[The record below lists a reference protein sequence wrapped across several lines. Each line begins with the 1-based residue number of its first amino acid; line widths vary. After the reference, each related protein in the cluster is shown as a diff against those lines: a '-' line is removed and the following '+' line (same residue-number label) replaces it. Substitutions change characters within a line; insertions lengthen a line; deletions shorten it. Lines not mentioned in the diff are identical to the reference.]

1 MGGLGFGQQESRS
14 KPTIEPSAISPGQRE
29 QLYPILGEMLGFS
42 YNPTLRTG
50 AGGGGGA
57 GGPLYPGFKSAD
69 TTWGTMIANPPNL
82 TNIGSQWGAGNFAY
96 KDVTK
101 PFDPVSMLNLAPAQS
116 TYRNMLE
123 SAMSNPYALT
133 SAENNLLNSIMASTS
148 AQFAN
153 RGFGASP
160 IAASTVGASIAP
172 SLIAMRQQ
180 QLNNIMA
187 ALGIDIGEQQKIS
200 EMGLTQRSQD
210 VTQRQQDMDTFAK
223 QRQMQIEGLLKFLE
237 SMGLSRNMGQ
247 QSASS
252 GFNFSGNYGG
262 GGGGGSPGGGKA

>member
-1 MGGLGFGQQESRS
+1 MGGMFGMGWGRQESRS
-14 KPTIEPSAISPGQRE
+14 KPVIEPAAISPGQRE

-42 YNPTLRTG
+42 YNPTLGGT
-50 AGGGGGA
+50 AGGGGGQTFPGYKSQTA
-57 GGPLYPGFKSAD
+57 GNVIMNVVPKFKD
-69 TTWGTMIANPPNL
+69 MEP
-82 TNIGSQWGAGNFAY
+82 QWGAGNFAY

-101 PFDPVSMLNLAPAQS
+101 AFDPVSMLNLAPAQS

-123 SAMSNPYALT
+123 SAMSNPYAPT

-180 QLNNIMA
+180 QLKNIME
-187 ALGIDIGEQQKIS
+187 ALGMDIDEQQKIS

-210 VTQRQQDMDTFAK
+210 VTQRSQDMDTFAK

-252 GFNFSGNYGG
+252 GFDFSYNQGG
-262 GGGGGSPGGGKA
+262 GGGGGSPGGGKP